1 MLNKSSKRILVAK
14 TSNLIL
20 KRALFKNGDL
30 TDRIGF
36 QIKGLIE
43 YQFDSR
49 RWFQT
54 PIYFFIR
61 HRIQFK
67 KKFGQIPV
75 GSKNELANSIL
86 SKQDVESD
94 EITERITQNKFKS
107 LSSVLFIHFD

>member
-1 MLNKSSKRILVAK
+1 MAK
-14 TSNLIL
+14 TYNLIL

-30 TDRIGF
+30 VDTIGF

-54 PIYFFIR
+54 PIYFVIR

-67 KKFGQIPV
+67 EKFPDFPV
-75 GSKNELANSIL
+75 GSKNELANSMKKI
-86 SKQDVESD
+86 
-94 EITERITQNKFKS
+94 
-107 LSSVLFIHFD
+107 